1 MAVQTTRKRAARLRA
16 ETRKLREA
24 ARGLVVETRDKL
36 AQARNTAQVSIN
48 RRALRKIESK
58 KNQ

>member
-16 ETRKLREA
+16 ETKKLREA
-24 ARGLVVETRDKL
+24 ARGLLIETRDRL
-36 AQARNTAQVSIN
+36 AQARNTVQVSVN
-48 RRALRKIESK
+48 RRALRKIERK